1 MVKQTERTDIEN
13 GQVFEP
19 DVSAAALY
27 HAYIDMTCHAPDFSI
42 NNSSVETL
50 LGDLERSGD
59 LYSLKLLARYAIRL
73 PQYQGQEENFNDCI
87 ERAKS
92 GVIELRHKYAEE
104 RRHRIMAR
112 ATRVAGVIFPKLK
125 TS

>member
-19 DVSAAALY
+19 DVSAAALH
-27 HAYIDMTCHAPDFSI
+27 HAYIDMTTHAPDFSI
-42 NNSSVETL
+42 NKSSVETL
-50 LGDLERSGD
+50 LGDLEQSGD
-59 LYSLKLLARYAIRL
+59 PYSLKLLARYAIRL
-73 PQYQGQEENFNDCI
+73 PQYQDQEERYNDSY
-87 ERAKS
+87 ERAKI

-104 RRHRIMAR
+104 RKQRIMAR
-112 ATRVAGVIFPKLK
+112 ATRIAGVIFPRFK